1 MKNELKDRLTRIT
14 ANARKIREKLSGLL
28 TEHSGKVHFRPTCS
42 GITMIGLLPDR
53 PQRGKGGYS
62 ADKLLRDFDVEFR
75 ENCVETSQGRPTPEK
90 RLQSFLVADAYRHS
104 RALAALARPDG
115 ADDCDLVFVT
125 DEIAVI
131 ADSGKLVC
139 DLLALRRG
147 KDGDVPVL
155 LELKSTREMTRLVHQ
170 LKSYAACMETNALL
184 FELLFTELL
193 GEDVCF
199 SGPPEKWLV
208 WPGMNRGADWRERE
222 LADSGIGVIQYWE
235 NDSSFDFHIGA
246 RP

>member
-1 MKNELKDRLTRIT
+1 VKSELKDRFTRIT
-14 ANARKIREKLSGLL
+14 ANARDIREKLSGLL
-28 TEHSGKVHFRPTCS
+28 TEHSGKVHFRPTSS
-42 GITMIGLLPDR
+42 GITMVGLLPDR

-75 ENCVETSQGRPTPEK
+75 AHCVETSQERQTPEK
-90 RLQSFLVADAYRHS
+90 QLQSFLVADAYLHS
-104 RALAALARPDG
+104 RELAALARPDG
-115 ADDCDLVFVT
+115 ADDGELVFVT
-125 DEIAVI
+125 DEIAVQD
-131 ADSGKLVC
+131 DSGKLVC

-147 KDGDVPVL
+147 EGGDVPVI
-155 LELKSTREMTRLVHQ
+155 LELKSKREMARLVHQ
-170 LKSYAACMETNALL
+170 LKAYSACMEKYTPF
-184 FELLFTELL
+184 FERLFTETL
-193 GEDVCF
+193 GDDVCF

-208 WPGMNRGADWRERE
+208 WPGMNRGHDLRERE